1 MDTKQRT
8 CDFMQLAPGVQR
20 LLAPNPGMM
29 TGPGTNT
36 YLLGEKEIAV
46 IDPGPAIDS
55 HIAMIQKVASAPIR
69 WIIVTHTHLDHSPA
83 AYPLAEATGAEL
95 LGKSPPN
102 CSNQDQTF
110 SPNRHLN
117 NGDKIETEEFTLT
130 AIHTP
135 GHASNH
141 LCYLHEKLQWIFTG
155 DHVMNGSTV
164 VINPPDG
171 NMQDYLNSLK
181 KLKTFQPKKLA
192 PGHGD
197 LLKAP
202 QTTLDWIITHR
213 LKREKK
219 VMDAIRTMSG
229 SSLSI
234 LVKKV
239 YDDVDAQ
246 LHPIAERSLQA
257 HLIKL
262 DIEGL
267 VQTRNGLWHLK

>member
-1 MDTKQRT
+1 LKIKQSLSN
-8 CDFMQLAPGVQR
+8 FKQLTPGIQR

-36 YLLGEKEIAV
+36 YLLGQKEIAV
-46 IDPGPAIDS
+46 IDPGPAIAS
-55 HIAMIQKVASAPIR
+55 HIAMIQKIVSAPIR

-83 AYPLAEATGAEL
+83 AQMLAEATGAEL
-95 LGKSPPN
+95 LGQSPPAG
-102 CSNQDQTF
+102 SNQDQTF
-110 SPNRHLN
+110 SPHRILN

-171 NMQDYLNSLK
+171 NMKDYLDSLAQ
-181 KLKTFQPKKLA
+181 LKILDPKKLA

-197 LLKAP
+197 LLPNP
-202 QTTLDWIITHR
+202 QATLDWIITHR
-213 LKREKK
+213 LEREAKIITTL
-219 VMDAIRTMSG
+219 DSMSG
-229 SSLSI
+229 RSLTK
-234 LVKKV
+234 LVKKA
-239 YDDVDAQ
+239 YDDIDAK
-246 LHPIAERSLQA
+246 LHPLAERSLLA

-262 DIEGL
+262 NREYL
-267 VQTRNGLWHLK
+267 ANEKNGLWYLS

>member
-1 MDTKQRT
+1 MDTKQHI
-8 CDFMQLAPGVQR
+8 CNFEQLAPGIQR

-55 HIAMIQKVASAPIR
+55 HIAMIQEVASAPIR

-83 AYPLAEATGAEL
+83 AYPLAEATGAKL
-95 LGKSPPN
+95 VGKSPPN
-102 CSNQDQTF
+102 GSNQDQTF
-110 SPNRHLN
+110 SPHRLLN
-117 NGDKIETEEFTLT
+117 NGDKIETEEFILT

-171 NMQDYLNSLK
+171 NMQDYLNSLE
-181 KLKTFQPKKLA
+181 KLKN
-192 PGHGD
+192 
-197 LLKAP
+197 
-202 QTTLDWIITHR
+202 
-213 LKREKK
+213 
-219 VMDAIRTMSG
+219 
-229 SSLSI
+229 SI
-234 LVKKV
+234 LVMQT
-239 YDDVDAQ
+239 DAHTP
-246 LHPIAERSLQA
+246 LFFVPPKRYPRPSNP
-257 HLIKL
+257 K
-262 DIEGL
+262 
-267 VQTRNGLWHLK
+267 N

>member
-1 MDTKQRT
+1 
-8 CDFMQLAPGVQR
+8 MQLAPGVQR

-102 CSNQDQTF
+102 GSNQDQTF